1 MWSNSPETTPMQPKQ
16 PKPSGSAFWGGLTT
30 GLLLGVAGYYFFG
43 TKQGKV
49 VRERMIKEW
58 RKAEKRAQNSPVAE
72 TVSEQWQQ
80 VFGAVAKELGFKRQR
95 HTAQKSKPLT
105 RQTAFVKKTKV
116 VKKSPAKFAGT

>member
-1 MWSNSPETTPMQPKQ
+1 MWSNSPENAPIEPPQS
-16 PKPSGSAFWGGLTT
+16 KPSGSAFWGGLTT

-58 RKAEKRAQNSPVAE
+58 HKAEKLAQDSPVAE
-72 TVSEQWQQ
+72 TVSQQWQH
-80 VFGAVAKELGFKRQR
+80 VFGAIAKELGFKRQR